1 MKSSLSDLFAG
12 LSLRARIKLVVL
24 DPTRAGLAGEA
35 SGNSSLNHIEHVSP
49 ARLLRSEIS
58 PPAFAQTAANN
69 AAVFALLRKWFWS
82 RKPDAGFVLWG
93 LPATLLQAMVFDEWL
108 EARQEC
114 LDAVIPGAAGKES
127 PALVDYYRNQ
137 GLLMEA
143 DGHTIIP

>member
-12 LSLRARIKLVVL
+12 LNLRARIKLVVL
-24 DPTRAGLAGEA
+24 DPTRADLAGEA
-35 SGNSSLNHIEHVSP
+35 SGNSSLNLIEHVSP

-58 PPAFAQTAANN
+58 LPAFAQSAAND

-114 LDAVIPGAAGKES
+114 LDAVIPGGACESS
-127 PALVDYYRNQ
+127 PALLDYYRNH
-137 GLLMEA
+137 GLLAEV
-143 DGHTIIP
+143 DGLAINP